1 MIRVRFF
8 GSSRRWT
15 VTTSFTI
22 PTVVA
27 RASEDATTCQVIR
40 NGTTERKDGGLLHVL
55 HRVLLPKRSQLETT
69 PPLLA
74 GKAAMRSVA
83 GSSAR
88 AKSLTEPDALAR
100 AEPLAESHALALA
113 GRGWGLLRTLSI
125 LGTELLLCRK
135 PTVSPRTPMSSFSA
149 EMDRMG
155 SPRTI
160 LTVAAH
166 PTSPFCPPPP
176 PAPPAPPYLCQTG
189 NNFFDNTIGPP
200 VISGGRPANYRCCG
214 AIHVGNCASPPYPW
228 EQLWGG
234 WGPSTGGEGS
244 YGNCNS
250 EHAPKPVPCKSYRG
264 ELYNCFNCRI
274 RRDLLPADFDDIRFS
289 SLPVTAR
296 RYDSS
301 DRKGAWGQNL

>member
-1 MIRVRFF
+1 MKRVRFF
-8 GSSRRWT
+8 GSSHRWT

-125 LGTELLLCRK
+125 LGTELLLCAHMA
-135 PTVSPRTPMSSFSA
+135 TMSEADCLASYPDVEFQCRDGPHGISS
-149 EMDRMG
+149 DHSHSG
-155 SPRTI
+155 
-160 LTVAAH
+160 
-166 PTSPFCPPPP
+166 CPPNIAIL
-176 PAPPAPPYLCQTG
+176 PAPPA
-189 NNFFDNTIGPP
+189 GPASTP
-200 VISGGRPANYRCCG
+200 ILVPDGKQLLRQHNRAPSHQRRASRQLQVLWRNPRRQLRQPSLPMGAALGRMGAKYRR
-214 AIHVGNCASPPYPW
+214 
-228 EQLWGG
+228 
-234 WGPSTGGEGS
+234 
-244 YGNCNS
+244 
-250 EHAPKPVPCKSYRG
+250 RG
-264 ELYNCFNCRI
+264 EL
-274 RRDLLPADFDDIRFS
+274 
-289 SLPVTAR
+289 
-296 RYDSS
+296 
-301 DRKGAWGQNL
+301 RKLQL

>member
-1 MIRVRFF
+1 MERQNERMVGYFTSCTECYCPSVHNSKPRLRFWPEKPQCAL
-8 GSSRRWT
+8 SPAPAPVPSP
-15 VTTSFTI
+15 SPN
-22 PTVVA
+22 PTRSPA
-27 RASEDATTCQVIR
+27 QSPSPNPTPSPWP
-40 NGTTERKDGGLLHVL
+40 DGDGVCCA
-55 HRVLLPKRSQLETT
+55 PYQS
-69 PPLLA
+69 
-74 GKAAMRSVA
+74 
-83 GSSAR
+83 
-88 AKSLTEPDALAR
+88 
-100 AEPLAESHALALA
+100 
-113 GRGWGLLRTLSI
+113 WGQSYYYVPTWP
-125 LGTELLLCRK
+125 LCRK